1 MISVL
6 VGNEYGTDVSS
17 RQRAASLRAVVES
30 YVSENGQVELDFV
43 GVRTISSSFADELF
57 GILVASHGD
66 TWFRDHVRVVG
77 LTPPLRR
84 IVLESVFNRV
94 GEAV

>member
-1 MISVL
+1 MISAL
-6 VGNEYGTDVSS
+6 VRVEYGTDISS
-17 RQRAASLRAVVES
+17 RQRAASLRIAVES
-30 YVSENGQVELDFV
+30 HVSDSGQVELDFT
-43 GVRTISSSFADELF
+43 GVRSISSSFADELF